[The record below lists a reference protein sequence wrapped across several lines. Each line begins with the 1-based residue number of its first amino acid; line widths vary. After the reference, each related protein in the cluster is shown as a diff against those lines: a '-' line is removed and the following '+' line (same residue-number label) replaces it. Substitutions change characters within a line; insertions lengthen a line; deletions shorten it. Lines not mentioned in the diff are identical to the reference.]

1 MKILL
6 ALRGSN
12 LYIKP
17 YCFFKKIYNGIPV
30 NPLYAGAFGLY
41 WEKALKQM
49 GHKVETVLI
58 SKAYLEIEHSRVAPI
73 LGALKRRLPMVNYF
87 SERIIGTRLLQKTE
101 RFKPDFILVDAG
113 NTISPNTL
121 KKIKEQIKIPI
132 VNWLLDDPVHHQNW
146 KNVTDSL
153 PLYDCIFVFDPYY
166 IPGFIKC
173 GAKRMEYLP
182 PACDTEIYR
191 DAGPDLGKK
200 RDLCF
205 VGTITPR
212 RAEILLHLS
221 NFDLN
226 IWTSNPKSLPRPL
239 NRSRYYKG
247 KVWGEKISRIYNSS
261 KIVINIHHPQS
272 IFGTNLKTFE
282 IASSGAFQLVDFKKE
297 LENLFKIGEELICYN
312 NVKELIELI
321 KYYLDQPEKRREIAV
336 KAQKRVQSEHTYIHR
351 FTRMLSIIREI

>member
-12 LYIKP
+12 LYTKP
-17 YCFFKKIYNGIPV
+17 YCFFKKVYNGIPV
-30 NPLYAGAFGLY
+30 DLLYAGAFGLY

-58 SKAYLEIEHSRVAPI
+58 SKAYLEIEHSRAAPI
-73 LGALKRRLPMVNYF
+73 LGALKRRLPIVNHF
-87 SERIIGTRLLQKTE
+87 SERIIGARLLQKIK
-101 RFKPDFILVDAG
+101 RFKPDFILVDSG
-113 NTISPNTL
+113 DSISPNTL
-121 KKIKEQIKIPI
+121 NIIKKQIKIPI
-132 VNWLLDDPVHHQNW
+132 VNWLLDDPIHHQNW
-146 KNVTDSL
+146 KNVIDSF

-166 IPGFIKC
+166 IPEFIKL
-173 GAKRMEYLP
+173 GAKRVEYLP
-182 PACDTEIYR
+182 LACDIDIHR
-191 DAGPDLGKK
+191 DTGHNLGKK

-212 RAEILLHLS
+212 RAEILSYLS
-221 NFDLN
+221 NLDLN
-226 IWTSNPKSLPRPL
+226 IWTWNPKSLPKPL
-239 NRSRYYKG
+239 DEPEYYKG
-247 KVWGEKISRIYNSS
+247 KVWGEEISRIYNSS

-272 IFGTNLKTFE
+272 VFGTNLKTFE
-282 IASSGAFQLVDFKKE
+282 IASSCAFQLVDFKKE

-321 KYYLDQPEKRREIAV
+321 KYYLNQPEKRREIAL

-351 FTRMLSIIREI
+351 FTRMLSIIGEI